1 MRSRMSK
8 YFPMDAK
15 KLVSLACALFASRCH
30 TEDRF
35 WKNRIEALL
44 PKLLRNGHQSVLDAA
59 LEQLQKNHPGACS
72 VLAELAEAQS
82 ESFTFEHEGSAWDA
96 VLIAAPI
103 LVWTRYSIP
112 SGALKPDLTQTLRSH
127 LQAYVLAQNTQV
139 AVAPCLYSIDQLP
152 DDHVNV
158 YRFAQQ
164 LGQSACTNAPVQ
176 IAADDLPQAASA
188 LADPRFL
195 LAVAAAPAG
204 MALFRWQEERGAHAG
219 RDACLARWAEQ
230 GRAPLALALPGCEFE
245 CLLPDAYYSACRNAD
260 TRIRTAVLRTAVRY
274 LQDALAVDAGDLR
287 AVIGGFGERH
297 VEEYRIG
304 FTRRGNAEVLHGI
317 VWPLYGEEEA
327 SFDLSY
333 TNMEDGPERHS
344 NVNII
349 DLLKETGIHEIRRHP
364 HRFEPEYCDDCGAP
378 LYADPL
384 GEIVHAGMPEE
395 VETAQPR
402 FH

>member
-1 MRSRMSK
+1 MYWRRIRRLRLRPVCTVLINCRTTTSMYTALRNNWGSRLAQTRRCRLRLTICRRRRPRWPIRVSFLRSQPRRPEWRCSAGRKSAARTLDATPVWPDGLSK
-8 YFPMDAK
+8 GARRLPSHCLD
-15 KLVSLACALFASRCH
+15 VSL
-30 TEDRF
+30 
-35 WKNRIEALL
+35 
-44 PKLLRNGHQSVLDAA
+44 
-59 LEQLQKNHPGACS
+59 
-72 VLAELAEAQS
+72 
-82 ESFTFEHEGSAWDA
+82 
-96 VLIAAPI
+96 
-103 LVWTRYSIP
+103 
-112 SGALKPDLTQTLRSH
+112 
-127 LQAYVLAQNTQV
+127 
-139 AVAPCLYSIDQLP
+139 
-152 DDHVNV
+152 NV
-158 YRFAQQ
+158 Y
-164 LGQSACTNAPVQ
+164 CPMHT
-176 IAADDLPQAASA
+176 
-188 LADPRFL
+188 
-195 LAVAAAPAG
+195 
-204 MALFRWQEERGAHAG
+204 
-219 RDACLARWAEQ
+219 
-230 GRAPLALALPGCEFE
+230 
-245 CLLPDAYYSACRNAD
+245 
-260 TRIRTAVLRTAVRY
+260 T
-274 LQDALAVDAGDLR
+274 ALAVDAGDLR

-349 DLLKETGIHEIRRHP
+349 DLLKETGIHELRRHP

>member
-1 MRSRMSK
+1 MFTARCILQRMPQRRYPYSHRS
-8 YFPMDAK
+8 
-15 KLVSLACALFASRCH
+15 
-30 TEDRF
+30 
-35 WKNRIEALL
+35 
-44 PKLLRNGHQSVLDAA
+44 AA
-59 LEQLQKNHPGACS
+59 H
-72 VLAELAEAQS
+72 
-82 ESFTFEHEGSAWDA
+82 
-96 VLIAAPI
+96 
-103 LVWTRYSIP
+103 R
-112 SGALKPDLTQTLRSH
+112 
-127 LQAYVLAQNTQV
+127 
-139 AVAPCLYSIDQLP
+139 
-152 DDHVNV
+152 
-158 YRFAQQ
+158 
-164 LGQSACTNAPVQ
+164 
-176 IAADDLPQAASA
+176 SA
-188 LADPRFL
+188 LSP
-195 LAVAAAPAG
+195 
-204 MALFRWQEERGAHAG
+204 
-219 RDACLARWAEQ
+219 
-230 GRAPLALALPGCEFE
+230 GRA
-245 CLLPDAYYSACRNAD
+245 CRRCGRF
-260 TRIRTAVLRTAVRY
+260 TRRHRR
-274 LQDALAVDAGDLR
+274 
-287 AVIGGFGERH
+287 FGERH